1 MGIVE
6 ESSETPSDSKDSGE
20 TGQRTRRVR
29 TGPRRRELRDRIEVL
44 SWHRRVLGVAASV
57 LGILSIGLGAG
68 WFGSNESLHLT
79 EVSLSIRVRDL
90 ERQLQVFKEE
100 AETAREESQTAREE
114 AQTAKQNLSLAEERL
129 GAIVSD
135 RIPSLVRLEMDRPID
150 IGHPLVREISFHQ
163 VAGPDQTRIESRVVV
178 ENTQSKRVGIAL
190 EAQLFDEVGVQVG
203 RSVPLSPNSDMQTL
217 RPGEIRTFFLTFE
230 SRLGLTPTYFRIT
243 QTD

>member
-1 MGIVE
+1 MSVMGIVE
-6 ESSETPSDSKDSGE
+6 ESSETPSDSKESGE

-29 TGPRRRELRDRIEVL
+29 HGPRRSELRDRIEVL
-44 SWHRRVLGVAASV
+44 SWHRRVLGVAAAV

-68 WFGSNESLHLT
+68 WFVSNDTLHLT
-79 EVSLSIRVRDL
+79 EVSLSISVKDL

-100 AETAREESQTAREE
+100 AETA
-114 AQTAKQNLSLAEERL
+114 KQKLSLAEERL
-129 GAIVSD
+129 SASVFD
-135 RIPSLVRLEMDRPID
+135 RIPSLVRLEMDRPIE

-190 EAQLFDEVGVQVG
+190 EAQLFDEVGVQIG
-203 RSVPLSPNSDMQTL
+203 RSVPLSPDGDTETL
-217 RPGEIRTFFLTFE
+217 RPGEIRSFFLTFE
-230 SRLGLTPTYFRIT
+230 SRLGLTPAYFRIT

>member
-6 ESSETPSDSKDSGE
+6 ESSETPSDSKESGE
-20 TGQRTRRVR
+20 SGQRTRRVR
-29 TGPRRRELRDRIEVL
+29 HGPRRAELRDRIEVL
-44 SWHRRVLGVAASV
+44 SWHRRVLGVAAAV

-68 WFGSNESLHLT
+68 WFVSNETLHLT
-79 EVSLSIRVRDL
+79 EVSLSIRVNDL
-90 ERQLQVFKEE
+90 ERQLQVFKAEAETAKEE
-100 AETAREESQTAREE
+100 AETA
-114 AQTAKQNLSLAEERL
+114 KQNMSLAEERL

-135 RIPSLVRLEMDRPID
+135 RIPSLVRLEMDRPIE

-178 ENTQSKRVGIAL
+178 ENTQSKRVDIAL
-190 EAQLFDEVGVQVG
+190 EAQLFDEVGVQLG
-203 RSVPLSPNSDMQTL
+203 RSVPLSPDGDMETL
-217 RPGEIRTFFLTFE
+217 RPGEIRSFFLTFE